1 MFYHLE
7 ISYWNTAARAKNTG
21 TTKQNAFARINTQI
35 DRMKDQYS
43 EENSASFIFLKGRKQ
58 GEGGVSKRA
67 SSSPI
72 IRFPYVLIFIY
83 LFFWFR
89 IYFGKK
95 GCARDLRVEKKW
107 LQKLAK

>member
-1 MFYHLE
+1 MKLATE
-7 ISYWNTAARAKNTG
+7 IPPRLHANQTRRAKNTG

-72 IRFPYVLIFIY
+72 IRFPYVIFIY
-83 LFFWFR
+83 LFFDFLF
-89 IYFGKK
+89 ISGKK
-95 GCARDLRVEKKW
+95 GCARDLRMEKK
-107 LQKLAK
+107 